1 MSSRIAVKD
10 LIGFKLWLDK
20 IGYYRKDLP
29 DGGSSF
35 KNNRAEPR
43 YVLVSGELTLSRGG
57 KQLYKEY
64 KQHLSASDEE

>member
-10 LIGFKLWLDK
+10 LIGFKIWLDK

-64 KQHLSASDEE
+64 KQHLAAED

>member
-1 MSSRIAVKD
+1 MSKMISAEHVV
-10 LIGFKLWLDK
+10 GFKLWLDK

-64 KQHLSASDEE
+64 KHHLAAED

>member
-1 MSSRIAVKD
+1 MSAKISTGHVD
-10 LIGFKLWLDK
+10 GFKIWLDK

-64 KQHLSASDEE
+64 KQHLAAED

>member
-1 MSSRIAVKD
+1 MSAKISTGHVD
-10 LIGFKLWLDK
+10 GFKLWLDK

-64 KQHLSASDEE
+64 KQHLAAED

>member
-1 MSSRIAVKD
+1 MSAKISTGHVE
-10 LIGFKLWLDK
+10 GFKIWLDK

-64 KQHLSASDEE
+64 KQHLAAED

>member
-1 MSSRIAVKD
+1 MSKVIAPEHVA
-10 LIGFKLWLDK
+10 GFKLWLDK

-35 KNNRAEPR
+35 KNNRAQPR
-43 YVLVSGELTLSRGG
+43 YVLVSGELSLSRGG

-64 KQHLSASDEE
+64 KQHLAAED

>member
-1 MSSRIAVKD
+1 MSK
-10 LIGFKLWLDK
+10 LISAEHVEGFKLWLDK

-64 KQHLSASDEE
+64 KTHLAAED

>member
-10 LIGFKLWLDK
+10 LIGFKNWLDK

-64 KQHLSASDEE
+64 KQHLAAED